1 MNLRNCYATSSV
13 IFLLALA
20 PRLSHSQSIGDFLKL
35 IPNDSSANSIVNSIK
50 SLSEITLHQIEPGTG
65 PENTDGKIVLYRTAS
80 CPYCKRAAAYMR
92 AKNIGFVERD
102 IQTNPSYKAEYRRL
116 GGKGVPLIV
125 FQEKTMSGFSE
136 AAFDRYYVD
145 AKSSL
150 ENASTPAM
158 PVIPVMPAMPA
169 STLASG
175 SMNNLAIQSGDT
187 LIGKIAGVTVYIEPA
202 KSKKLI
208 VLGKLDQIIYMG
220 EERKGFLL
228 VTTQNGEGWVDKL
241 LVKKQ

>member
-1 MNLRNCYATSSV
+1 
-13 IFLLALA
+13 
-20 PRLSHSQSIGDFLKL
+20 
-35 IPNDSSANSIVNSIK
+35 
-50 SLSEITLHQIEPGTG
+50 
-65 PENTDGKIVLYRTAS
+65 
-80 CPYCKRAAAYMR
+80 MR

-136 AAFDRYYVD
+136 AAFDRYYAD

-158 PVIPVMPAMPA
+158 PVMPA

-208 VLGKLDQIIYMG
+208 VLGKLDEIIYMG

>member
-1 MNLRNCYATSSV
+1 MNLRNRYAIGSV

-20 PRLSHSQSIGDFLKL
+20 PSLSHSQSIGDFLKL

-65 PENTDGKIVLYRTAS
+65 PENADGKIVLYRTAS

-102 IQTNPSYKAEYRRL
+102 IQANPSYKAEYRRL

-136 AAFDRYYVD
+136 AAFDRYYADV
-145 AKSSL
+145 KSSL

-158 PVIPVMPAMPA
+158 PAPTV
-169 STLASG
+169 ASG

-208 VLGKLDQIIYMG
+208 VLGKLDEIIYMG
-220 EERKGFLL
+220 EERKGFLR